1 MKNVLSI
8 ILLTFVPYCIYAQLT
23 GKVVRTLD
31 GDTFVLLTQDTMQVK
46 VRLYGVDAPEKAQPF
61 GQKAKQFTSD
71 MIFGKQVKV
80 EEKGKDRY
88 GRMIGMTY
96 VNRKCL
102 NEELLRAG
110 LAWHYVRYD
119 TNNPKW
125 TKLQKD
131 AEFSRKGLWSEDYVV
146 APWEWRMAKRRFKVR

>member
-23 GKVVRTLD
+23 GKVVRILD
-31 GDTFVLLTQDTMQVK
+31 GDTFVLLTQDTMQV
-46 VRLYGVDAPEKAQPF
+46 
-61 GQKAKQFTSD
+61 FTSD